1 MDSLHH
7 KEAQK
12 KGAFPTEYYPRHR
25 KGAIRLIAAP
35 AYCSYMLQ
43 QAVPSP
49 HGQLV
54 VIDRLSN
61 SVAVQLTVDA
71 TGGHTIHQ
79 PAGRI
84 SEHTPGSAHDANTVM

>member
-1 MDSLHH
+1 
-7 KEAQK
+7 
-12 KGAFPTEYYPRHR
+12 
-25 KGAIRLIAAP
+25 
-35 AYCSYMLQ
+35 MLQ
-43 QAVPSP
+43 QAVPNH

-71 TGGHTIHQ
+71 TGGHTIHP